1 MSSEDKK
8 VLLFIKSPSHNL
20 KPLEA
25 FLSKRNFDVH
35 SESDI
40 KNALV
45 KALELQPDFIFLAW
59 DHPNPKISQ
68 LPALITQSIMAPVVA
83 YIMSNTKEATRK
95 LNICPVNYKLYPP
108 ISGPAI
114 ERLVLKSGK
123 AAVAEQQRITQ
134 LRSKTKNQ
142 EELTQI
148 RSDLLAHLDENSA
161 TPTLSESAAYE
172 SEHQQDLNNK
182 MLRNKSI
189 VERNDILQRSA
200 KVNLS
205 EEVINELKKSF
216 NDKVKAP
223 LESLLENLDDVSVME
238 NDPMSNGEVIIQQG
252 AENLQNLGTIVQKGL
267 GEATTLGST
276 IQKNIINPEGIG
288 NVIQKGTGMGE
299 DFGSI
304 VEKNLSNSHN
314 LGSITEDGTT
324 VEIPDHVEKDPRAR
338 AAYLEMALKEKENKQ
353 FKPSTNRQLRAY
365 CMSVYSDN
373 WCGYLV
379 ISTDANLDFSTI
391 DLVFTEWIKLQFN
404 NLQEIDEYDFFEFKF
419 IDQGFIDE
427 LAPKADYFEQVTV
440 RHYTLNVLFFPIDP
454 TKMTLELNDEKNLI
468 QVTTEEIPSDVELS
482 FSLHLHLPENKKY
495 LVYTQVNKA
504 LSLDQKKRLIA
515 NRVHILFTPVDFEK
529 EYKKFIAEKN
539 VKELYTNMKKKSSVV

>member
-1 MSSEDKK
+1 M
-8 VLLFIKSPSHNL
+8 

-25 FLSKRNFDVH
+25 FLSKRNFDVY

-40 KNALV
+40 KEALV

-59 DHPNPKISQ
+59 DHPNSKITQ
-68 LPALITQSIMAPVVA
+68 LPALISQSIMAPVVA

-95 LNICPVNYKLYPP
+95 LNICPINPKLYPP

-134 LRSKTKNQ
+134 VKSKAKNQ
-142 EELTQI
+142 EELMQI
-148 RSDLLAHLDENSA
+148 RSDLLAHLDENSS
-161 TPTLSESAAYE
+161 TPTLSESAATE
-172 SEHQQDLNNK
+172 SEHQQELNNK
-182 MLRNKSI
+182 ILRNKSI

-205 EEVINELKKSF
+205 EDVINELKKSF
-216 NDKVKAP
+216 NDKVKSP
-223 LESLLENLDDVSVME
+223 LENLLENLDDVSVME
-238 NDPMSNGEVIIQQG
+238 DDPTSNGQVIIQQG
-252 AENLQNLGTIVQKGL
+252 FENPQGLGSVVQKGL

-276 IQKNIINPEGIG
+276 IQKNINNPDGMG

-299 DFGSI
+299 DLGMI
-304 VEKNLSNSHN
+304 IEKNLSNSHD
-314 LGSITEDGTT
+314 LGSITQDGEPN
-324 VEIPDHVEKDPRAR
+324 VEIPEHIAKDPAAR
-338 AAYLEMALKEKENKQ
+338 AAYLEQADKERRKK
-353 FKPSTNRQLRAY
+353 FKPSPHKQLRAF

-391 DLVFTEWIKLQFN
+391 DLVFTDWIKLQFN

-419 IDQGFIDE
+419 IDQGFVDE

-440 RHYTLNVLFFPIDP
+440 RNYTLNVLFFPIDP

-495 LVYTQVNKA
+495 LLYTQVNKA
-504 LSLDQKKRLIA
+504 LSLEQKKRLIN

-539 VKELYTNMKKKSSVV
+539 VKELYTNMKKKLSVV